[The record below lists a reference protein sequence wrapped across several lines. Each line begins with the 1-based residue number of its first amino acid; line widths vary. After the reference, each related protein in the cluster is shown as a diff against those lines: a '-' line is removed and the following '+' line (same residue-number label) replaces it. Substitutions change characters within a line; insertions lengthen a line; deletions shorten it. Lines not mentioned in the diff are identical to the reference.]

1 MKCNVFLSSL
11 LSLVYSI
18 NVAYAYTAGSVN
30 IRVTGSVYIP
40 ACSINNSQSIDVDF
54 GDMPINDVSSKKI
67 VKSVSVHCPYNKGTP
82 YIYIT
87 GNALNTANNNVLLTS
102 MPNLGIALYQGDTD
116 TPLKFGSSVTN
127 GVEPLGH
134 QIMTGLTSVNTE
146 QSEFV
151 FSARPYQYGNS
162 LSLGSFNATA
172 NISISYL

>member
-18 NVAYAYTAGSVN
+18 NVDYAYTDDSVN

-54 GDMPINDVSSKKI
+54 GEIPINDVSSKKI

-102 MPNLGIALYQGDTD
+102 M
-116 TPLKFGSSVTN
+116 
-127 GVEPLGH
+127 H
-134 QIMTGLTSVNTE
+134 
-146 QSEFV
+146 
-151 FSARPYQYGNS
+151 
-162 LSLGSFNATA
+162 
-172 NISISYL
+172 NI